1 MAVSVGLDIGQ
12 GSVKAVALKG
22 SGASITLARYAVL
35 SRQQLRDE
43 GIDDD
48 DPAALGARIAN
59 WLKSE
64 GFPTSRL
71 QVAVAGRD
79 SIIRYSNLPPM
90 PPWRLQLLMEY
101 EIAEVAEKAG
111 ESLTADFAIVPAQ
124 TGSDGFSVLVALAK
138 DSAIEPIISSLAE
151 NQLDIISGSPAAVAA
166 ADTLR
171 FLGDPEKSGYS
182 VVVNIGKSSTDVAVL
197 DSGVMVFARTITS
210 GSDLFTRAL
219 SDHFDIDE
227 EDAENCKLETRGPD
241 GEGIG
246 PILSQSMRRLASSV
260 KSTLNYMKGQLKL
273 RDEVVPRRVFVTGG
287 GARLP
292 ALARQLGEMMNCPA
306 EVWDPLAG
314 IETTGAPQGDLAA
327 IEEHGIGASVACG
340 LALKNLLQASS
351 KLDLLPQKLREKREW
366 SHRTRWLIAAGALLL
381 VQGLLTIALTGYRY
395 SGEEGR
401 RTTLAKT
408 NAKTVNGRNAKHKKR
423 VSQNNE
429 RENYLASLASHARAG
444 RQVQRVLRLV
454 SDVLPRN
461 MVIVSI
467 DLQVQKRK
475 ADPDEEGPRQAA
487 PVKFLISGQVDN
499 TQLNCEQE
507 LAELA
512 AKMESHS
519 SVAAVSI
526 DPTSETGAPRVNF
539 EIELTPKDPEG

>member
-12 GSVKAVALKG
+12 GSIKAVALKG
-22 SGASITLARYAVL
+22 SGSTITLSRYAVL

-43 GIDDD
+43 GIADDD
-48 DPAALGARIAN
+48 ASALGARIAT
-59 WLKSE
+59 WLKTE

-90 PPWRLQLLMEY
+90 PPWRLKLLMEY

-111 ESLTADFAIVPAQ
+111 ESLTADFCIVPAQ
-124 TGSDGFSVLVALAK
+124 TGSEGFSVLVALAK
-138 DSAIEPIISSLAE
+138 DSAIEPILTSLND
-151 NQLDIISGSPAAVAA
+151 NQLDIISGAPAAVAA

-171 FLGDPEKSGYS
+171 FLGDPEKGGYS

-197 DSGVMVFARTITS
+197 DNGIMVFARTITS
-210 GSDLFTRAL
+210 GSDSFNRAL
-219 SDHFDIDE
+219 ADHFDIDE
-227 EDAENCKLETRGPD
+227 DEAEDCKLNKQGPD

-246 PILSQSMRRLASSV
+246 PVLSQSMKRLANSV

-273 RDEVVPRRVFVTGG
+273 PTQVVPRRVFVTGG

-292 ALARQLGEMMNCPA
+292 ALARQLGDMMNCPA

-314 IETTGAPQGDLAA
+314 IETSGAPATDQGA

-351 KLDLLPQKLREKREW
+351 KLDLLPQNLREKREW
-366 SHRTRWLIAAGALLL
+366 SHRTRWLIAAAALLL

-395 SGEEGR
+395 SGEDSR
-401 RTTLAKT
+401 RQTLAKT
-408 NAKTVNGRNAKHKKR
+408 NAKTVNTRNAKHKKR
-423 VSQNNE
+423 VTGNNE
-429 RENYLASLASHARAG
+429 RENYLASLSSHARAG

-454 SDVLPRN
+454 SDVLPKN
-461 MVIVSI
+461 MVIQTI
-467 DLQVQKRK
+467 DLQAQKRK
-475 ADPDEEGPRQAA
+475 ADPDNEGPRQAA
-487 PVKFLISGQVDN
+487 PIKFVIVGQVDN

-512 AKMESHS
+512 EKMESNP

-526 DPTSETGAPRVNF
+526 NPTTETGAPKVNF

>member
-22 SGASITLARYAVL
+22 SGSTITLARYAVL
-35 SRQQLRDE
+35 SRQQLREE
-43 GIDDD
+43 GISDE
-48 DPAALGARIAN
+48 DPAALGARIAT
-59 WLKSE
+59 WLKAE

-90 PPWRLQLLMEY
+90 PPWRLKLLMEY

-111 ESLTADFAIVPAQ
+111 ESLTADFSIVPAQ

-171 FLGDPEKSGYS
+171 FLGDPEKGGYS

-197 DSGVMVFARTITS
+197 DNGVMVFARTITS
-210 GSDLFTRAL
+210 GSDLFNRAL

-227 EDAENCKLETRGPD
+227 EDAESCKLDKRGPG

-246 PILSQSMRRLASSV
+246 PILSQSMKRLANSV

-273 RDEVVPRRVFVTGG
+273 PSEVIPRRVFVTGG

-292 ALARQLGEMMNCPA
+292 ALARQLGDMMNCPA

-314 IETTGAPQGDLAA
+314 IETSAAPAADKAA

-340 LALKNLLQASS
+340 LALKNLLPASS
-351 KLDLLPQKLREKREW
+351 QLDLLPQALREKREW
-366 SHRTRWLIAAGALLL
+366 SHRTRWLIAAGVLLL

-395 SGEEGR
+395 SGEDGR
-401 RTTLAKT
+401 RETLAKT
-408 NAKTVNGRNAKHKKR
+408 NAKTVNQRNAKHKKR

-429 RENYLASLASHARAG
+429 RENYLASLSSHARAG

-461 MVIVSI
+461 MVVQTIE
-467 DLQVQKRK
+467 LQAQKKK
-475 ADPDEEGPRQAA
+475 ADPDDEGPRQAA
-487 PVKFLISGQVDN
+487 PVKFVIKGLVDN

-507 LAELA
+507 LAELSD
-512 AKMESHS
+512 KMESHS
-519 SVAAVSI
+519 SVAAVSVNP
-526 DPTSETGAPRVNF
+526 DSETGAPRVKF
-539 EIELTPKDPEG
+539 IIELTPKDPEG